1 MDDWLVW
8 LTTGGTLGIGVITAI
23 CTTCLPVLIIG
34 GLGVFL
40 LRRAGQSNAARQAAQ
55 AWSSTTGN
63 VLMSTIQVR
72 RSGRSRSEIP
82 VVVYQY
88 EVRGQMYQGQV
99 IRAGDQYGTIRV
111 MGQAQATVARYPVGM
126 SVTVYYDP
134 ANPANAALER

>member
-8 LTTGGTLGIGVITAI
+8 LTTGGTLGIGLITTVCAM
-23 CTTCLPVLIIG
+23 CLPLLIIG
-34 GLGVFL
+34 GLAVFL
-40 LRRAGQSNAARQAAQ
+40 IRRAGQSNAARQAAQ
-55 AWSSTTGN
+55 AWASTTGT

-72 RSGRSRSEIP
+72 RSARSRSEIP
-82 VVVYQY
+82 VVVYHY

-111 MGQAQATVARYPVGM
+111 IGQAQATIARYPVGM
-126 SVTVYYDP
+126 SVAVYYDP